1 MTSMTTLSFPTD
13 QSCLESGLTRL
24 RDIVVEMGELVDRA
38 IGGALAGLTERHLD
52 SCTMVIAEQARI
64 DELQG
69 EARDL
74 CSAIVHLP
82 AVTPT
87 HLVKTTT
94 LEYMSAELQR
104 VGDHCVKVAEIARD
118 LEELPNTPAMADLS
132 TLGRLCGK
140 QVRDILRAVGLADP
154 HRARFVASNDNRVDT
169 VYRRA
174 FENLRLFKTDGEVVT
189 LPAIRLALVARHIQR
204 IADRVMNIAEAVV
217 YAETGRVE
225 AFA

>member
-1 MTSMTTLSFPTD
+1 MTTLSLPAD
-13 QSCLESGLTRL
+13 QSRLESGLTRL

-38 IGGALAGLTERHLD
+38 IGRALTGLTERDLD
-52 SCTMVIAEQARI
+52 GCTALIAEQARI

-74 CSAIVHLP
+74 CSSIVHLR

-118 LEELPNTPAMADLS
+118 LEELPDTPAMADLS
-132 TLGRLCGK
+132 TLGRLGGK
-140 QVRDILRAVGLADP
+140 QVRDILRAVVLADP
-154 HRARFVASNDNRVDT
+154 HRARFVALNDNRVDM

-174 FENLRLFKTDGEVVT
+174 FENLCLFKTDGQVLT
-189 LPAIRLALVARHIQR
+189 LPAIRLGLVARHIQR